1 MARVHNDKRHS
12 HPFYRA
18 RNPRSTLRFH
28 VADPRVHNSKTRSNF
43 TKRIPSLRIAER
55 MERRRISVRSVRHGS
70 SIVERNIDES
80 EGHMVTRR
88 VGEISKGRIETR
100 EKRPLRRRCRSATD
114 ECRLLN

>member
-18 RNPRSTLRFH
+18 QNSRSTLHFH
-28 VADPRVHNSKTRSNF
+28 VADPRVHNSKLDQT
-43 TKRIPSLRIAER
+43 LRTEFHLYIAER
-55 MERRRISVRSVRHGS
+55 IKRRRISVRSVRHGS
-70 SIVERNIDES
+70 SIVEGNIDES
-80 EGHMVTRR
+80 EDHMVTRR

-114 ECRLLN
+114 ECRLEN